1 MIQGDC
7 NTSFYHIF
15 AIARR
20 KRNHI
25 ASVKNSAGDWITDER
40 EVMGYFKSEFVSL
53 YRTSQFK
60 VDWCTKKNSNWQIQL
75 SEEDKC
81 NLAET
86 VSPDEIKE
94 SL

>member
-1 MIQGDC
+1 
-7 NTSFYHIF
+7 
-15 AIARR
+15 
-20 KRNHI
+20 
-25 ASVKNSAGDWITDER
+25 
-40 EVMGYFKSEFVSL
+40 MGYFKSEFVSL

-81 NLAET
+81 NLAEM
-86 VSPDEIKE
+86 VSPYEIKE